1 MVMATIVAGSIA
13 YVLTM
18 LAARFLGEDYSR
30 FAIFW
35 STLYVFVGA
44 LAGIQQEFARA
55 VSRKSENS
63 AERGSGA
70 RVDVVALGAS
80 VAAGIVALLILIP
93 LGTQLFGADAGV
105 LVWQLIA
112 GVFFAALGLSIT
124 GVFSGLHSWWLIA
137 LVAVGDATFRLVGFL
152 IAEALHAN
160 IMGFALATVLPFL
173 LTFGIAL
180 LITRRRYPGRLLLE
194 GTYAHVST
202 RVGRTVIASVGV
214 AILVNGMPVALG
226 LVPYGAS
233 ATMLSAVFLI
243 MTLTRAPLVVGSVA
257 LQSYIVVAF
266 RESAGKLVR
275 RVLNYL
281 AAVLGVGIGLSAI
294 AFFIGPPVVEWI
306 AGARF
311 ALSPLFFALVTLSSV
326 STAWLVVTGA
336 ATLSQARHTP
346 YAIGWTVGAV
356 ATLCVICLPIP
367 LEPRV
372 IVAFSVGPL
381 LGSVIHLQALRRHDK
396 NSRNST

>member
-1 MVMATIVAGSIA
+1 VVLATIVAGSIA

-18 LAARFLGEDYSR
+18 LAARFLGDDYSR

-55 VSRKSENS
+55 VSRHSEKSS
-63 AERGSGA
+63 GRGSGA
-70 RVDVVALGAS
+70 RVDIVALGAS
-80 VAAGIVALLILIP
+80 IAAGIVALVILIP
-93 LGTQLFGADAGV
+93 LGTQLFGADATV

-124 GVFSGLHSWWLIA
+124 GIFYGLHSWWLIA
-137 LVAVGDATFRLVGFL
+137 LLAVGDATFRLAGFL
-152 IAEALHAN
+152 IAEAAQAN
-160 IMGFALATVLPFL
+160 LMGFALATVIPFF
-173 LTFGIAL
+173 LTFGIAIL
-180 LITRRRYPGRLLLE
+180 LTRRRYPGQLLME
-194 GTYAHVST
+194 GNYAAVST
-202 RVGRTVIASVGV
+202 RVFRTVIASLGV

-226 LVPYGAS
+226 LAPYGSS
-233 ATMLSAVFLI
+233 AALLSAVFLI

-281 AAVLGVGIGLSAI
+281 AAVLAVGIGLSAA

-311 ALSPLFFALVTLSSV
+311 SLSPLFFALVTLSSV

-336 ATLSQARHTP
+336 ATLSQSRHTP
-346 YAIGWTVGAV
+346 YAVGWTVGAV
-356 ATLCVICLPIP
+356 ATLALICLPIP

-372 IVAFSVGPL
+372 ITAFAAGPL
-381 LGSVIHLQALRRHDK
+381 LGSIIHLQALRRHDRTSK
-396 NSRNST
+396 ELT